1 MISDDSAVQR
11 NGPLVIA
18 IDGPAASGKGTLA
31 KRLALHYGLPHLDT
45 GLLYR
50 AVALTLIDEGTD
62 LDDTA
67 AAARAASALSAE
79 RLSDPRLRERAM
91 GEAASR
97 VSSVPEVRAALLS
110 WQRRFAEGAEGAVL
124 DGRDI
129 GTVVCPKARVKL
141 FIIAAP
147 EERARRRHRELLGRG
162 EETTLAAILADIRA
176 RDARDSSRAAAPLKA
191 AEDAVV
197 LDTTE
202 LDAEAAFAEA
212 VAIVERLKAA

>member
-1 MISDDSAVQR
+1 M
-11 NGPLVIA
+11 PLVIA

-50 AVALTLIDEGTD
+50 AVALTLIDEGSD
-62 LDDTA
+62 LDDRA
-67 AAARAASALSAE
+67 AAARAATALSAD

-129 GTVVCPKARVKL
+129 GTVVCPEARVKL

-212 VAIVERLKAA
+212 VAIVERLKTA

>member
-1 MISDDSAVQR
+1 M
-11 NGPLVIA
+11 PLVIA

-50 AVALTLIDEGTD
+50 AVALTLIDEGSD
-62 LDDTA
+62 LDDRA
-67 AAARAASALSAE
+67 AAARAASALSAD

-129 GTVVCPKARVKL
+129 GTVVCPEARVKL

-212 VAIVERLKAA
+212 VAIVERLKTA